1 MSTYT
6 SEPGTRLAGRYRLV
20 DQVNEGAGWT
30 YWKATDETLA
40 RSVTVLTFATGF
52 PRVAEAI
59 TAARAASRLNDPRFP
74 QVFDVEDAD
83 ELPYVVM
90 EWVVGESLL
99 DMLAE
104 GPLDPPRAAALV
116 LEAAQAITAAQ
127 AAGLSHLRLNPACL
141 HWTPGGGVK
150 IAGLGID
157 AALAGPALT
166 GAGLTDPEPP
176 GPGVGDPE
184 LDDPELDD
192 RDVGDPELTRTDLP
206 RADLT
211 RADPTAGQG
220 AEDPALT
227 DTRDLA
233 RLLYAALTGY
243 WPGQQSTGGS
253 GPGLLPPAPETDGT
267 LCTPR
272 QVSAGVPAALDAVT
286 CQALFQRPSRHGPAL
301 STPAMFADALAS
313 VAPPVSMA
321 FLPASGQTTS
331 IDYGR
336 DAATNPYPKANAD
349 TRSRSRSGSGRS
361 QPPRRRRS
369 QPPRGGR
376 SRPPRRRA
384 AVTWTAISVV
394 IVVVLAA
401 IGVALWSATRGPHTT
416 ASPTPGGTQSTSPAA
431 AADVVLKPA
440 SASVFAQGS
449 TDDPSGAQYAID
461 GSTSTFWHTDYY
473 VGNPVFGGLDTGMGL
488 ILDMGKEVRLNQVMV
503 QFGTICCTHAEIA
516 IGNSDT
522 PGALN
527 TFTEL
532 QSSSKASG
540 ATTFDIS
547 KNTTGRYVLIWITS
561 LPAEAGASNHYQ
573 ALVYNIVV
581 RGPAAAQSG

>member
-127 AAGLSHLRLNPACL
+127 AAGLSHRRLNPACL

-166 GAGLTDPEPP
+166 GAGLTDPEPADP
-176 GPGVGDPE
+176 GLADP
-184 LDDPELDD
+184 D
-192 RDVGDPELTRTDLP
+192 LTRADLP
-206 RADLT
+206 RADLAG
-211 RADPTAGQG
+211 ADLAAGQG
-220 AEDPALT
+220 TEDPALT

-272 QVSAGVPAALDAVT
+272 QVSAGVPAAIDAVT

-301 STPAMFADALAS
+301 STPAMFADALAR
-313 VAPPVSMA
+313 VAPPVPTA
-321 FLPASGQTTS
+321 FLPTSASQTTV
-331 IDYGR
+331 IGHGR
-336 DAATNPYPKANAD
+336 DLSTNPYPKAN
-349 TRSRSRSGSGRS
+349 THKRSRSG
-361 QPPRRRRS
+361 
-369 QPPRGGR
+369 GG
-376 SRPPRRRA
+376 SRPPRHRA
-384 AVTWTAISVV
+384 ALTWTVISVV

-401 IGVALWSATRGPHTT
+401 IGVGLWAASRGTHNS
-416 ASPTPGGTQSTSPAA
+416 ASPPPGRSQSTSPAT
-431 AADVVLKPA
+431 AADVPLKPVSA
-440 SASVFAQGS
+440 SAFDPDS
-449 TDDPSGAQYAID
+449 TDDAGGAQYATD
-461 GSTSTFWHTDYY
+461 GSASTFWHTDYY
-473 VGNPVFGGLDTGMGL
+473 LGNSVFGGLKTGTGL
-488 ILDMGKEVRLNQVMV
+488 ILDMGKEVRLSQVMV
-503 QFGTICCTHAEIA
+503 QFGTICCTHVEIE
-516 IGNSDT
+516 IGNNDS
-522 PGALN
+522 PAALK
-527 TFTEL
+527 TFIEL
-532 QSSSKASG
+532 QSSDKAVN

-547 KNTTGRYVLIWITS
+547 KNTTGRYVLIWITN
-561 LPAEAGASNHYQ
+561 LPLEAGYNNHYQ
-573 ALVYNIVV
+573 ALIYNIVV
-581 RGPAAAQSG
+581 RGPAAGQSG